1 MAKNNGIPCRLVLE
15 DGTIVRGRSFGKTA
29 LSSSCGEVVFNT
41 AMCGYQEA
49 LTDPSYA
56 GQILIMTA
64 PMIGNYGV
72 CGADLESKQAQV
84 AGFVV
89 REASRTDSNY
99 RSEGELA
106 DWLANNNV
114 LAMDGVDTRALVRHI
129 RQFGAL
135 RGVMSTDPACTDED
149 LLSKAK
155 TSNVMTGQD
164 LASQA
169 SAETPSNWTENL
181 GEWNIHKTS
190 KSSGQLRVVALD
202 CGAKSSIYKNLVS
215 AGCEVVSMP
224 NDASP
229 AEIRAQNPDG
239 LFVSNGP
246 GDPEAVNTTIETLKV
261 MAKELPTF
269 GICLGHQM
277 LAIALGATTWKLKFG
292 HRGANQPV
300 RAVETNKVEITSQ
313 NHGFCVDEASLKA
326 VGCVVTHRHL
336 NDDTVAGFRH
346 EKLPIMGVQFH
357 PEASPGP
364 HDSAHLFRQ
373 FAQMMR
379 TSQKP
384 V

>member
-1 MAKNNGIPCRLVLE
+1 MDKNNAISCRLVLE
-15 DGTIVRGRSFGKTA
+15 DGTIVRGRSVGDA
-29 LSSSCGEVVFNT
+29 ELGSSSGEVVFNT

-72 CGADLESKQAQV
+72 CENDLESKSAQV
-84 AGFVV
+84 AGFIV
-89 REASRTDSNY
+89 REASRVDSNY
-99 RSEGELA
+99 RSESGLA
-106 DWLANNNV
+106 DWLAMNEV
-114 LAMDGVDTRALVRHI
+114 IAMDSVDTRALVRHI

-135 RGVMSTDPACTDED
+135 RGVISTDQSCTDAD
-149 LLSKAK
+149 LLLRAKESK
-155 TSNVMTGQD
+155 VMSGQD
-164 LASQA
+164 LASHA
-169 SAETPSNWTENL
+169 SIETASEWTDNL
-181 GEWNIHKTS
+181 GEWDIHQTIES
-190 KSSGQLRVVALD
+190 TDRLRVVALD

-215 AGCEVVSMP
+215 SGCEVIPMP
-224 NDASP
+224 NDATP
-229 AEIRAQNPDG
+229 DEIRAQRPDG
-239 LFVSNGP
+239 LFISNGP
-246 GDPEAVNTTIETLKV
+246 GDPDAVASTIQTLKV
-261 MAKELPTF
+261 MVKELPTF

-292 HRGANQPV
+292 HRGVNQPV
-300 RAVETNKVEITSQ
+300 RVIETDRVEITSQ

-336 NDDTVAGFRH
+336 NDGTVAGFRH

-364 HDSAHLFRQ
+364 HDSSHLFRQ
-373 FAQMMR
+373 FVEMMHTAQK
-379 TSQKP
+379 S

>member
-1 MAKNNGIPCRLVLE
+1 
-15 DGTIVRGRSFGKTA
+15 
-29 LSSSCGEVVFNT
+29 
-41 AMCGYQEA
+41 MCGYQEA

-72 CGADLESKQAQV
+72 CDDDLESTAPQV
-84 AGFVV
+84 AGFIV
-89 REASRTDSNY
+89 REASNIASNY
-99 RSEGELA
+99 RSEQGLST
-106 DWLANNNV
+106 WLGNAGV
-114 LAMDGVDTRALVRHI
+114 LSMDGVDTRALVRHI
-129 RQFGAL
+129 REFGAL
-135 RGVMSTDPACTDED
+135 KGIMSNDDSLWDADLHAMAKESKVMA
-149 LLSKAK
+149 
-155 TSNVMTGQD
+155 GQD
-164 LASQA
+164 LATTA
-169 SAETPSNWTENL
+169 STEINTDWTEDL
-181 GEWNIHKTS
+181 GQWDVHCNGNQEETM
-190 KSSGQLRVVALD
+190 RVVALD
-202 CGAKSSIYKNLVS
+202 CGAKNSIYKHLVS
-215 AGCEVVSMP
+215 AGCTIISMP
-224 NDASP
+224 NSATPD
-229 AEIRAQNPDG
+229 EIRAENPDG

-246 GDPEAVNTTIETLKV
+246 GDPASVVTTVSTLKE

-277 LAIALGATTWKLKFG
+277 LALALGATTWKLKFG

-300 RAVETNKVEITSQ
+300 RSIESDKVEITSQ

-346 EKLPIMGVQFH
+346 EQLPIMAVQFH

-373 FAQMMR
+373 FVEMMR
-379 TSQKP
+379 SSQDR